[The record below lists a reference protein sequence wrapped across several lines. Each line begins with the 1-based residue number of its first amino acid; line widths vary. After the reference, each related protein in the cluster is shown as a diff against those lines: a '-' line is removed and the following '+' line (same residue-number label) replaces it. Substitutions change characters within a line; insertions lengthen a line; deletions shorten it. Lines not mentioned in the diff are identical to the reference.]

1 MLAEALG
8 AWFDGA
14 DWEATMSAF
23 QQKRDQTMKPMYDAT
38 LDSVRMRDVGPAEQ
52 ALLRAVVISPTL
64 MRSVAYAM
72 VAQLPSLLSPAA
84 YGRTAF
90 ISRMLWPVPE
100 PAKN

>member
-1 MLAEALG
+1 
-8 AWFDGA
+8 
-14 DWEATMSAF
+14 MSAF

-38 LDSVRMRDVGPAEQ
+38 LDYVRMRDVGPAEQ

-64 MRSVAYAM
+64 MRTVAYAM
-72 VAQLPSLLSPAA
+72 VAQLPILLSPAA